1 MQKEELLKTIILIS
15 VLLVIVIVHFSYG
28 EQTNNIDT
36 HNYGKET
43 VMFNQYNS
51 IEYYT
56 NETLVLIPPD
66 WLLNIS
72 NTSINKSFEKS
83 HYE

>member
-15 VLLVIVIVHFSYG
+15 VLSVILIVNFSYG
-28 EQTNNIDT
+28 EQSNDIDT

-43 VMFNQYNS
+43 VMFNYNP

-56 NETLVLIPPD
+56 NETLILIPSD

-72 NTSINKSFEKS
+72 NISANKSEQAIL
-83 HYE
+83 

>member
-1 MQKEELLKTIILIS
+1 MQKEKLLKTIILFGILFT
-15 VLLVIVIVHFSYG
+15 VLIIHFSYG
-28 EQTNNIDT
+28 EQTNDIDT

-51 IEYYT
+51 MEYYT
-56 NETLVLIPPD
+56 NETLILIPPD

-72 NTSINKSFEKS
+72 NTSINKSF
-83 HYE
+83 

>member
-1 MQKEELLKTIILIS
+1 MQKEKLLKNVILIS
-15 VLLVIVIVHFSYG
+15 VLFTVLIVHFSYD
-28 EQTNNIDT
+28 EQTNDINT

-43 VMFNQYNS
+43 VMFYYNP

-56 NETLVLIPPD
+56 NETLILIPPD

-72 NTSINKSFEKS
+72 NNSINKSS
-83 HYE
+83 